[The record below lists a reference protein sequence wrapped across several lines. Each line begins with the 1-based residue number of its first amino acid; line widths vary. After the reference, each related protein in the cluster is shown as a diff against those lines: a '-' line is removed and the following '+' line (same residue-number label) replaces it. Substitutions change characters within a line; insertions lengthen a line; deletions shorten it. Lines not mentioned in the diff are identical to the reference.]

1 LFTWTDGGWRGVRRE
16 SLVIYELHVG
26 TFSARGTFDGARE
39 RLPHIAALGA
49 TAVELM
55 PIAEFPGGR
64 NWGYD
69 GVDLFAPSR
78 AYGRPD
84 DLRRLIDRAHSL
96 GLAVLLDTVYNHL
109 GPEGAYLAA
118 YAPQYFTDRHHTP
131 WGAAVNLDGPG
142 SAEVRRFLIEN
153 ALHWL
158 REYHADGLRLDATHA
173 LIDEGSPHFLRELA
187 DRVRAFRPDAILI
200 AEDERKLPDLLA
212 APESG
217 GWGLD
222 ALWSDDFHHHVRRLL
237 AGDHEGYYA
246 AYTGSTADI
255 ALTID
260 RGWWLARSRDH
271 SVVHAG
277 ADPDGPIDRSRFVF
291 CLQNHDQI
299 GNRAFGGRLHHEID
313 LASFSAATVLLL
325 LAPETPLLF
334 MGQEWAASTPFLY
347 FTDLPEPLG
356 RLVTSG
362 RRAEFGAFAA
372 FADPA
377 SRERI
382 PDPQAPGTFEAS
394 RLRWDESGREPHA
407 SALRLHQRLLALRR
421 SHPALQRTGATE
433 CRVRALDDDT
443 LAVQW
448 RSEGASLSVAVRLRG
463 RGAMRLPANMAP
475 PAGGLHVL
483 LTTEDPGL
491 TPARQ
496 PIAIDVSERV
506 TIDFIRPGAVVLA

>member
-1 LFTWTDGGWRGVRRE
+1 
-16 SLVIYELHVG
+16 
-26 TFSARGTFDGARE
+26 
-39 RLPHIAALGA
+39 
-49 TAVELM
+49 
-55 PIAEFPGGR
+55 
-64 NWGYD
+64 
-69 GVDLFAPSR
+69 
-78 AYGRPD
+78 
-84 DLRRLIDRAHSL
+84 
-96 GLAVLLDTVYNHL
+96 
-109 GPEGAYLAA
+109 
-118 YAPQYFTDRHHTP
+118 
-131 WGAAVNLDGPG
+131 
-142 SAEVRRFLIEN
+142 
-153 ALHWL
+153 
-158 REYHADGLRLDATHA
+158 
-173 LIDEGSPHFLRELA
+173 
-187 DRVRAFRPDAILI
+187 
-200 AEDERKLPDLLA
+200 
-212 APESG
+212 
-217 GWGLD
+217 
-222 ALWSDDFHHHVRRLL
+222 
-237 AGDHEGYYA
+237 
-246 AYTGSTADI
+246 
-255 ALTID
+255 
-260 RGWWLARSRDH
+260 
-271 SVVHAG
+271 
-277 ADPDGPIDRSRFVF
+277 VF

-313 LASFSAATVLLL
+313 LASFSAATALLL